1 MSRTAKCQKHRGKV
15 HVLKNGVA
23 LSAALPNNAL
33 RSDLKNI
40 WPELDDSDLDLLIEH
55 AECLVESKRGGSV

>member
-1 MSRTAKCQKHRGKV
+1 V